1 MVVATEQPIC
11 ENQGHQNQQQDPALD
26 RQLQLLTC
34 ALLAVPFYF
43 AGELHGVISAVQLQA
58 GIGSIRAPGVACLF
72 HLRAD
77 REYGTHRGR
86 R

>member
-43 AGELHGVISAVQLQA
+43 AGELRGVISAVQLQA
-58 GIGSIRAPGVACLF
+58 GIGSIRVLGVACLF
-72 HLRAD
+72 LLGAC
-77 REYGTHRGR
+77 
-86 R
+86 